1 MRGENNLHMKKRG
14 QTTPENVGSILER
27 VFTSLNLGI
36 KVKQYQIWDVWEGV
50 VGEAIARQA
59 QPHQIKNMVLW
70 VNVSSSTWMQQLE
83 FMKKQIVSRL
93 NDSIGEAVIKD
104 IHFRIGEILPKT

>member
-1 MRGENNLHMKKRG
+1 MKTRGKR
-14 QTTPENVGSILER
+14 TPETVGSILER
-27 VFTSLNLGI
+27 VFTSLNLNI

-59 QPHQIKNMVLW
+59 QPHQIRNMVLW

-83 FMKKQIVSRL
+83 FMKKQIVNRL
-93 NDSIGEAVIKD
+93 NDSIGEVVIQD
-104 IHFRIGEILPKT
+104 IHFRIGEILPRT